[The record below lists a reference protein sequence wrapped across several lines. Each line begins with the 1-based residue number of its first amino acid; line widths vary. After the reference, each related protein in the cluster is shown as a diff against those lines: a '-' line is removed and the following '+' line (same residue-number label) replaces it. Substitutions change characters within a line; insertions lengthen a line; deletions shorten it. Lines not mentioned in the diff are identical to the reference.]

1 MGKRNQFCLAVLL
14 AVALHAHVFAVEERK
29 GTIQRV
35 TDPVCNLGCGS
46 FYLDPDPLYS
56 FTYLRGYDFYPWL
69 GKHVQVIGTP
79 GTCGGCKVLDV
90 ISITE
95 LPPTD
100 VVEENIPRELALKQN
115 YPNPFNP
122 ETEIGYDVPSVQHVS
137 LAIYNMLGQKIAE
150 PVNRVEQVGRYS
162 VKWNAEKY
170 ASGVYYYMLATAS
183 GTLVKRMILIR

>member
-1 MGKRNQFCLAVLL
+1 MDKKLCLAAALVVVLYTR
-14 AVALHAHVFAVEERK
+14 AFALEERR

-35 TDPVCNLGCGS
+35 TDPVCDLGCGS
-46 FYLDPDPLYS
+46 FYLDPDPSYS
-56 FTYLRGYDFYPWL
+56 FIYLRGYDFYPYL

-79 GTCGGCKVLDV
+79 GSCGGCRVFDV
-90 ISITE
+90 VTITE

-100 VVEENIPRELALKQN
+100 VSGGEEHIPRELALRQN

-122 ETEIGYDVPSVQHVS
+122 ETEIGYEVPAVQHVS
-137 LAIYNMLGQKIAE
+137 LSIYNMLGQKVAE
-150 PVNRVEQVGRYS
+150 PVNRVEQIGRYS

-170 ASGVYYYMLATAS
+170 AGGVYYYCLATVS